1 LAGRDGQRTRILAD
15 PRPAPEEGRGP
26 IIEPPRPGERCLFVA
41 ELGHPWADAIAAAGH
56 PVIAEAGG
64 LAGSHVL
71 SAGVHLLGDKG
82 FRDAHRP
89 ERVIVLGRPTLFRA
103 VTSLLA
109 DPGVAVDVVA
119 ATFDYPDPS
128 GNAVAVAPSLG
139 ELTAPADAGWLAAW
153 RDADRRAASAV
164 SDVLD
169 GQDVAASP
177 VLARTLGAALPASA
191 TLVVASSQAPRDLG
205 MFSAARDGVQLVANR
220 GVAGIDGLVSTAIGV
235 ALSGRAAPTYALIG
249 DLALLH
255 DITGLA
261 IGPHEP
267 RPDLTIVV
275 ANNDGGGIFGT
286 LEPGEPQHAAAFERV
301 FGTPTGATLAGI
313 VEGLGA
319 EHLLAVTSDDLIEA
333 IREPPAGIRVVE
345 VPVTRSDLRAL
356 LETVRGAVATGLA
369 VPANIRTGG
378 GFSAPD

>member
-1 LAGRDGQRTRILAD
+1 LAGRDGQWTRILAD

-169 GQDVAASP
+169 GQDVAVSP
-177 VLARTLGAALPASA
+177 VLARTLGAALPASPRPRHHA
-191 TLVVASSQAPRDLG
+191 TWECSPRPATVCSWWQTG
-205 MFSAARDGVQLVANR
+205 AWPA
-220 GVAGIDGLVSTAIGV
+220 STAWCPPPSASHCPV
-235 ALSGRAAPTYALIG
+235 AR
-249 DLALLH
+249 
-255 DITGLA
+255 
-261 IGPHEP
+261 P
-267 RPDLTIVV
+267 RPM
-275 ANNDGGGIFGT
+275 
-286 LEPGEPQHAAAFERV
+286 R
-301 FGTPTGATLAGI
+301 
-313 VEGLGA
+313 
-319 EHLLAVTSDDLIEA
+319 
-333 IREPPAGIRVVE
+333 
-345 VPVTRSDLRAL
+345 
-356 LETVRGAVATGLA
+356 
-369 VPANIRTGG
+369 
-378 GFSAPD
+378 